1 MRNFRQKNRRSKAG
15 LKGDIMS
22 VNASQTHTSHAGP
35 AAATVPELTPEDAS
49 KDRFYSEVANIGNA
63 MVAQH
68 GNEFAMG
75 VFVLA
80 ARFIAEGKALSQPA
94 PQSESCGAG
103 CTDHHHHHK
112 T

>member
-1 MRNFRQKNRRSKAG
+1 M
-15 LKGDIMS
+15 
-22 VNASQTHTSHAGP
+22 P
-35 AAATVPELTPEDAS
+35 PELTPEDAS

-68 GNEFAMG
+68 GKEFAMG

-94 PQSESCGAG
+94 PQSNSCGPG
-103 CTDHHHHHK
+103 CTEHHDHHK
-112 T
+112 A